1 MTHLGSTLA
10 RVKLKG
16 IDGGP
21 HKRWSMWFNSM
32 IREEPYQDLNVSCM
46 IQKWIFLRTTYKVLH
61 GCRQLVPWGVRLS
74 PITSATP
81 IVSCHQ
87 VKLGTL
93 AKLPV
98 QTVRKVGM
106 TSNHHG
112 PYVLGYTRA
121 TMVGTERSHYASRSE
136 SSKPISV
143 RIAVCNS
150 TAWSWNR

>member
-1 MTHLGSTLA
+1 M
-10 RVKLKG
+10 KLKG

-32 IREEPYQDLNVSCM
+32 IREEPYQGLNALW
-46 IQKWIFLRTTYKVLH
+46 QGWRHPFLRTFCKVLH

-81 IVSCHQ
+81 VVSCQ
-87 VKLGTL
+87 RVMSGTL
-93 AKLPV
+93 TRLPV

-112 PYVLGYTRA
+112 PYVLGHTRA
-121 TMVGTERSHYASRSE
+121 TMVGTEGSYPARGCE
-136 SSKPISV
+136 SSNPITV

>member
-1 MTHLGSTLA
+1 M
-10 RVKLKG
+10 KLKG

-32 IREEPYQDLNVSCM
+32 IREEPYQGLNVVW
-46 IQKWIFLRTTYKVLH
+46 QDWKQFFLRTDYKVLH

-81 IVSCHQ
+81 VVSCQ
-87 VKLGTL
+87 RVMSGTL
-93 AKLPV
+93 ARLPV

-112 PYVLGYTRA
+112 PYVLGHTRA
-121 TMVGTERSHYASRSE
+121 TMVGTESSHFARRSE
-136 SSKPISV
+136 SINPITV